1 MPQAWIRVGE
11 LAINGSNQVSVTF
24 QILERKSLPSDAFTK
39 IRIGE
44 VLSPSEFYIFN
55 QENESLFKQICSIL
69 DEKSDYT
76 VVSGNFFNASP

>member
-1 MPQAWIRVGE
+1 MPQAWIRDDE
-11 LAINGSNQVSVTF
+11 LASTGNNQVSLTF
-24 QILERKSLPSDAFTK
+24 QISERKSLPIDAFTK

-69 DEKSDYT
+69 DEKLDHT
-76 VVSGNFFNASP
+76 VVSGNFFNASL